1 MTSVV
6 LPHPRDPT
14 TKSTPSGLPE
24 SPRCFATDL
33 LWSMTS
39 VHTFFCPASNG
50 VDGAREAEEEAD
62 LADGGLGTCDDDM
75 VNDFFFET

>member
-1 MTSVV
+1 
-6 LPHPRDPT
+6 
-14 TKSTPSGLPE
+14 
-24 SPRCFATDL
+24 
-33 LWSMTS
+33 MTS

-75 VNDFFFET
+75 MNDFFFET

>member
-1 MTSVV
+1 VV

-14 TKSTPSGLPE
+14 TKRTPSGLPE

-50 VDGAREAEEEAD
+50 VDGAREAAEAEPD
-62 LADGGLGTCDDDM
+62 LADGGLDDM
-75 VNDFFFET
+75 NE